1 MFRKDGYT
9 STGVHFEGHCSPVPV
24 RDPLAHADD
33 FKTFNEPCSTADSRS
48 DMLKPIDNATRE
60 VKSLNGL
67 WRFLPDGP
75 GVNQPWTGPLPGK
88 LECPVPSSYN
98 DLFVP
103 SLRDHVGTVWYQ
115 RMVTIPSRWEDQRVF
130 LRFDAATH
138 EGSVYVNDR
147 LVTRHVGG
155 YTPFEADLTPLVS
168 PGDEVRLTVGVS
180 NILSNETIPPGR
192 LVTDDLGKTQ
202 LRYWHDFFNYSGLA
216 RAVYLCSSPMTR
228 VDDISVVT
236 DIAGST
242 GSVRYDIATVGPAG
256 KAVIDLIDEA
266 GMTVGSSETL
276 PAGTINVPDATLW
289 QPGAAYLYTFRVRL
303 YHTSRLVD
311 EYSLRIGIRT
321 ITISGMQILIND
333 RPFYFTGFGKHE
345 DTPVKGK
352 GHDDAWMVHDF
363 ELMKWT
369 GANSFRTSHYPYA
382 EEVLDYADRHG
393 VVVIDETPAVGLNLN
408 IGGGIFGSGKN
419 VTFGPD
425 FANDRTR
432 QNHENAIREL
442 VNRDKNH
449 PSVVMW
455 CITNEPDSG
464 EAGARA
470 YFEPLVHLTRQLD
483 TTRPV
488 TYTNLQMVPPEQERI
503 ADLFDVIG
511 LNRYRGWYEE
521 TGDLA
526 TAEIRLEKELQRWQT
541 IFGKPLLMLEY
552 GADTVTGLR
561 SIHQLPWSEDFQSS
575 FYEMYHKVFDRIE
588 AIQGEQVW
596 NFADFGTGPGIFR
609 VDGNRK
615 GVFSRDRRPKTAAYT
630 LRSRWIQKGNNKNA

>member
-1 MFRKDGYT
+1 M
-9 STGVHFEGHCSPVPV
+9 
-24 RDPLAHADD
+24 A
-33 FKTFNEPCSTADSRS
+33 
-48 DMLKPIDNATRE
+48 
-60 VKSLNGL
+60 
-67 WRFLPDGP
+67 
-75 GVNQPWTGPLPGK
+75 
-88 LECPVPSSYN
+88 
-98 DLFVP
+98 
-103 SLRDHVGTVWYQ
+103 
-115 RMVTIPSRWEDQRVF
+115 
-130 LRFDAATH
+130 
-138 EGSVYVNDR
+138 
-147 LVTRHVGG
+147 
-155 YTPFEADLTPLVS
+155 
-168 PGDEVRLTVGVS
+168 
-180 NILSNETIPPGR
+180 
-192 LVTDDLGKTQ
+192 
-202 LRYWHDFFNYSGLA
+202 
-216 RAVYLCSSPMTR
+216 
-228 VDDISVVT
+228 
-236 DIAGST
+236 
-242 GSVRYDIATVGPAG
+242 
-256 KAVIDLIDEA
+256 
-266 GMTVGSSETL
+266 
-276 PAGTINVPDATLW
+276 VPDATLW

-303 YHTSRLVD
+303 YQASRITD
-311 EYSLRIGIRT
+311 EYSLQIGIRT
-321 ITISGMQILIND
+321 IKISGMQILINNE
-333 RPFYFTGFGKHE
+333 PFYFTGFGKHE

-352 GHDDAWMVHDF
+352 GHDDAWMMHDF

-425 FANDRTR
+425 FANDRTQ
-432 QNHENAIREL
+432 QNHENVIREL

-449 PSVVMW
+449 ASVVMW

-464 EAGARA
+464 EEGARS
-470 YFEPLVHLTRQLD
+470 YFEPLVDLTRQLD
-483 TTRPV
+483 PTRPV

-526 TAEIRLEKELQRWQT
+526 TAEIRLETELKRWQT
-541 IFGKPLLMLEY
+541 IFGKPILMLEY

-630 LRSRWIQKGNNKNA
+630 LRSRWIQKRNTKNA